1 MRTWRAHFNIEHARL
16 PLRQDLRDAIAE
28 QEASA
33 QAKVERMCGH
43 ECENIA
49 RKIDDD
55 RAIKLGCAA
64 RIPSLPGSSSDG
76 VTMGPMIGI
85 GAGPHD
91 KGNAGVK
98 LFLSTGI
105 AGAPIKAAH
114 RQCPNTDL
122 GSSASNWSTV
132 IAADH
137 RCASTRLSAC
147 RHFDEGSQEFKVACS
162 WLTGEWTNVVPMT
175 A

>member
-1 MRTWRAHFNIEHARL
+1 
-16 PLRQDLRDAIAE
+16 
-28 QEASA
+28 
-33 QAKVERMCGH
+33 MCGH

-64 RIPSLPGSSSDG
+64 RIPRKPGSSSDG

-98 LFLSTGI
+98 LFLSACI
-105 AGAPIKAAH
+105 VGAHNQNGAQTVSKH
-114 RQCPNTDL
+114 RF
-122 GSSASNWSTV
+122 G
-132 IAADH
+132 
-137 RCASTRLSAC
+137 
-147 RHFDEGSQEFKVACS
+147 
-162 WLTGEWTNVVPMT
+162 VVCK
-175 A
+175 